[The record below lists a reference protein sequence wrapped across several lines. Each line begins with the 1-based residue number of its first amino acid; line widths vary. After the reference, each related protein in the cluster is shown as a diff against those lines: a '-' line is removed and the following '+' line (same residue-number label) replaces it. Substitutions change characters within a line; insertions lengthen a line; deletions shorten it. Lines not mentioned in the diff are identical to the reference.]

1 MLCICY
7 TVTYNYMRIEICR
20 FLFLIF
26 IFFCW
31 FIFFYC
37 FFFFFQAEDG
47 IRDKLVTGVQTC
59 ALPICDA
66 YVIAEIGHNHQGS
79 LKTAK
84 ELFQAAAE
92 SGVAAGKLQKRDNRS
107 LYTREAYDRPY
118 DNENSF
124 GSTYGEHREALE
136 FGKLEY
142 EELQAE
148 AGRLGIAFFST
159 AFDMKSADFLAEL
172 NTPAYKI
179 ASGDLKNL
187 PLLKHVAK
195 IGKPMIV
202 STGGGTMEDV
212 QRAYDAIM
220 PINPRLCLL
229 QCTCGYPAEF
239 AELDLRVIATY
250 REKFPEVVI
259 GYSGHD
265 NGIAMPVAAY
275 MLGARII
282 EKHFTLNRAMKGT
295 DHRFSLEPVGMKKM
309 IRDLQRVRMALGDGR
324 KKVYASEASPVLK
337 MGKKLVAARDL
348 PAGHVL
354 TVADVAI
361 KSPGDGLP
369 PYYLDQI
376 VGQALS
382 RDIRADQ
389 SLTLEL
395 VGRPATAAAG
405 V

>member
-1 MLCICY
+1 MDRTLQ
-7 TVTYNYMRIEICR
+7 IESTKIH
-20 FLFLIF
+20 
-26 IFFCW
+26 
-31 FIFFYC
+31 
-37 FFFFFQAEDG
+37 DG
-47 IRDKLVTGVQTC
+47 GDC
-59 ALPICDA
+59 
-66 YVIAEIGHNHQGS
+66 YVIAEIGHNHQGKMETARE
-79 LKTAK
+79 LFRAAK
-84 ELFQAAAE
+84 EC
-92 SGVAAGKLQKRDNRS
+92 GVDAVKLQKRDNRS
-107 LYTREAYDRPY
+107 LYTREMYDKPH

-124 GSTYGEHREALE
+124 GATYGEHREALE
-136 FGKLEY
+136 FGKSEY

-148 AGRLGIAFFST
+148 SARLGIGFFST
-159 AFDMKSADFLAEL
+159 AFDLRSAGFLAAL
-172 NTPAYKI
+172 NSPAYKI
-179 ASGDLKNL
+179 ASGDLKNI
-187 PLLKHVAK
+187 PLLRHVAK

-202 STGGGTMEDV
+202 STGGGTMDDV
-212 QRAYDAIM
+212 QRAYDVIM

-239 AELDLRVIATY
+239 AELDLRVITTY
-250 REKFPEVVI
+250 REKFPEIVI

-354 TVADVAI
+354 TTADIAI

-369 PYYLDQI
+369 PCYFDQI
-376 VGQALS
+376 IGQALS
-382 RDIRADQ
+382 RDVRADQ

-395 VGRPATAAAG
+395 VTRAAAATAA

>member
-1 MLCICY
+1 MNRQLIIGD
-7 TVTYNYMRIEICR
+7 RIISD
-20 FLFLIF
+20 
-26 IFFCW
+26 
-31 FIFFYC
+31 
-37 FFFFFQAEDG
+37 DG
-47 IRDKLVTGVQTC
+47 
-59 ALPICDA
+59 DA

-92 SGVAAGKLQKRDNRS
+92 CGVAAGKLQKRDNRT
-107 LYTREAYDRPY
+107 LYTREMFDKPY

-124 GSTYGEHREALE
+124 GATYGEHREALE
-136 FGKLEY
+136 FGKQEY

-148 AGRLGIAFFST
+148 SARLGIGFFST
-159 AFDMKSADFLAEL
+159 AFDIRSADFLAEL

-179 ASGDLKNL
+179 ASGDLKNI

-202 STGGGTMEDV
+202 STGGGTMDDV
-212 QRAYDAIM
+212 QRAYDTVV
-220 PINPRLCLL
+220 PINPRLCLM

-250 REKFPEVVI
+250 REKFPEIVI

-348 PAGHVL
+348 PAGHIL
-354 TVADVAI
+354 GAADVAI
-361 KSPGDGLP
+361 KSPGDGLA

-376 VGQALS
+376 LGQALT
-382 RDIRADQ
+382 RDVRADQ

-395 VGRPATAAAG
+395 VGRPTAATAG

>member
-1 MLCICY
+1 
-7 TVTYNYMRIEICR
+7 MRQ
-20 FLFLIF
+20 LI
-26 IFFCW
+26 IGDR
-31 FIFFYC
+31 IIS
-37 FFFFFQAEDG
+37 D
-47 IRDKLVTGVQTC
+47 DSN
-59 ALPICDA
+59 A

-92 SGVAAGKLQKRDNRS
+92 CGVDAGKLQKRDNRS
-107 LYTREAYDRPY
+107 LYTREMFDKPY

-124 GSTYGEHREALE
+124 GATYGEHREALE
-136 FGKLEY
+136 FGRAEY
-142 EELQAE
+142 EELQTESA
-148 AGRLGIAFFST
+148 RLNIGFFST
-159 AFDMKSADFLAEL
+159 AFDIRSADFLAEL

-179 ASGDLKNL
+179 ASGDLKNI
-187 PLLKHVAK
+187 PLLRHVAK

-202 STGGGTMEDV
+202 STGGGTMDDV
-212 QRAYDAIM
+212 QRAYDTVM
-220 PINPRLCLL
+220 PINPRLCLM

-239 AELDLRVIATY
+239 AELDLRVITTY
-250 REKFPEVVI
+250 REKFPEIVI

-354 TVADVAI
+354 AAGDIAI
-361 KSPGDGLP
+361 KSPGDGLA
-369 PYYLDQI
+369 PYYLDQVI
-376 VGQALS
+376 GQVLS
-382 RDIRADQ
+382 RDVRADQ
-389 SLTLEL
+389 SLTFEI
-395 VGRPATAAAG
+395 VERPATAAAG

>member
-1 MLCICY
+1 M
-7 TVTYNYMRIEICR
+7 NRQ
-20 FLFLIF
+20 LI
-26 IFFCW
+26 IGDRL
-31 FIFFYC
+31 IS
-37 FFFFFQAEDG
+37 D
-47 IRDKLVTGVQTC
+47 DS
-59 ALPICDA
+59 DA

-92 SGVAAGKLQKRDNRS
+92 CGVAAGKLQKRDNRS
-107 LYTREAYDRPY
+107 LYTREMFDKPY

-124 GSTYGEHREALE
+124 GATYGEHREALE
-136 FGKLEY
+136 FGKPEY

-148 AGRLGIAFFST
+148 SARLGISFFST
-159 AFDMKSADFLAEL
+159 AFDIASAEFLAAL

-179 ASGDLKNL
+179 ASGDLKNI
-187 PLLKHVAK
+187 PLLRHVAK

-202 STGGGTMEDV
+202 STGGGTMDDV
-212 QRAYDAIM
+212 QRAYDTVM
-220 PINPRLCLL
+220 PINPRLCLM

-265 NGIAMPVAAY
+265 NGIAMPLAAY

-309 IRDLQRVRMALGDGR
+309 IRDLQRVRIALGDGR

-354 TVADVAI
+354 TGADIAI

-369 PYYLDQI
+369 PYYLDQV
-376 VGQALS
+376 VGQVLS
-382 RDIRADQ
+382 RDVRADQ

-395 VGRPATAAAG
+395 VGRPTAATAG

>member
-1 MLCICY
+1 
-7 TVTYNYMRIEICR
+7 MRQ
-20 FLFLIF
+20 LI
-26 IFFCW
+26 IGDR
-31 FIFFYC
+31 IIS
-37 FFFFFQAEDG
+37 D
-47 IRDKLVTGVQTC
+47 DS
-59 ALPICDA
+59 DA

-92 SGVAAGKLQKRDNRS
+92 CGVDAGKLQKRDNRS
-107 LYTREAYDRPY
+107 LYTREMYEKPY
-118 DNENSF
+118 DNENSS
-124 GSTYGEHREALE
+124 GATYGEHREALE

-142 EELQAE
+142 EELQTE
-148 AGRLGIAFFST
+148 AGRLGLAFFST
-159 AFDMKSADFLAEL
+159 AFDIRSADFLAEL

-179 ASGDLKNL
+179 ASGDLKNI
-187 PLLKHVAK
+187 PLLRHVAR

-202 STGGGTMEDV
+202 STGGGTMDDV
-212 QRAYDAIM
+212 QRAYDVIM

-239 AELDLRVIATY
+239 AELDLRVITTY
-250 REKFPEVVI
+250 REKFPEIVI

-354 TVADVAI
+354 TIADIAI

-376 VGQALS
+376 VGQALG
-382 RDIRADQ
+382 RDVRADQ

-395 VGRPATAAAG
+395 VGRPAAAAAG

>member
-1 MLCICY
+1 M
-7 TVTYNYMRIEICR
+7 NRQ
-20 FLFLIF
+20 LI
-26 IFFCW
+26 IGDRL
-31 FIFFYC
+31 ISD
-37 FFFFFQAEDG
+37 ES
-47 IRDKLVTGVQTC
+47 
-59 ALPICDA
+59 DA

-92 SGVAAGKLQKRDNRS
+92 CGVAAGKLQKRDNRS
-107 LYTREAYDRPY
+107 LYTREMFDKPY

-124 GSTYGEHREALE
+124 GATYGEHREALE
-136 FGKLEY
+136 FGKSEY

-148 AGRLGIAFFST
+148 SARLGIGFFST
-159 AFDMKSADFLAEL
+159 AFDIRSADFLAEL

-179 ASGDLKNL
+179 ASGDLKNI
-187 PLLKHVAK
+187 PLLRHVAK

-212 QRAYDAIM
+212 QRAFDTVM
-220 PINPRLCLL
+220 PINPRLCLM

-265 NGIAMPVAAY
+265 NGIAMPLAAY

-309 IRDLQRVRMALGDGR
+309 IRDLQRVRIALGDGR

-354 TVADVAI
+354 TAADIAI
-361 KSPGDGLP
+361 KSPGDGLQ
-369 PYYLDQI
+369 PYYLDQV
-376 VGQALS
+376 VGQVLT
-382 RDIRADQ
+382 RDVRVDQ

-395 VGRPATAAAG
+395 VGRPTAATAG

>member
-1 MLCICY
+1 M
-7 TVTYNYMRIEICR
+7 NRQ
-20 FLFLIF
+20 LI
-26 IFFCW
+26 IGDRV
-31 FIFFYC
+31 IS
-37 FFFFFQAEDG
+37 D
-47 IRDKLVTGVQTC
+47 DS
-59 ALPICDA
+59 DA

-92 SGVAAGKLQKRDNRS
+92 CGVAAGKLQKRDNRS
-107 LYTREAYDRPY
+107 LYTREMYDKPY

-124 GSTYGEHREALE
+124 GATYGEHREALE
-136 FGKLEY
+136 FGKQEY

-148 AGRLGIAFFST
+148 SARLGIGFFST
-159 AFDMKSADFLAEL
+159 AFDIPSANFLAEL

-179 ASGDLKNL
+179 ASGDLKNI
-187 PLLKHVAK
+187 PLLRHVAK

-202 STGGGTMEDV
+202 STGGGTIDDV
-212 QRAYDAIM
+212 QRAYDTIM

-250 REKFPEVVI
+250 REKFPEIVI

-282 EKHFTLNRAMKGT
+282 EKHFTQNRAMKGT

-309 IRDLQRVRMALGDGR
+309 IRDLQRVRLALGDGR

-354 TVADVAI
+354 TAADIGI
-361 KSPGDGLP
+361 KSPGDGLAP
-369 PYYLDQI
+369 FYLDQI
-376 VGQALS
+376 VGQVLT
-382 RDIRADQ
+382 RDVRADQ

-395 VGRPATAAAG
+395 VGRPAAATAG

>member
-1 MLCICY
+1 M
-7 TVTYNYMRIEICR
+7 TRQ
-20 FLFLIF
+20 LI
-26 IFFCW
+26 IGDRV
-31 FIFFYC
+31 IS
-37 FFFFFQAEDG
+37 D
-47 IRDKLVTGVQTC
+47 DS
-59 ALPICDA
+59 DA

-84 ELFQAAAE
+84 ELFHAAAE
-92 SGVAAGKLQKRDNRS
+92 CGVAAGKLQKRDNRN
-107 LYTREAYDRPY
+107 LYTREMYEKSY

-136 FGKLEY
+136 FGKIEY
-142 EELQAE
+142 HELQAE
-148 AGRLGIAFFST
+148 AGRLGLAFFST
-159 AFDMKSADFLAEL
+159 AFDIASADFLAEL
-172 NTPAYKI
+172 NSPAYKI
-179 ASGDLKNL
+179 ASGDLKNI
-187 PLLKHVAK
+187 PLLTHVAR
-195 IGKPMIV
+195 IGRPMIV
-202 STGGGTMEDV
+202 STGGGTIEDV
-212 QRAYDAIM
+212 QRAYDAVM
-220 PINPRLCLL
+220 PINPRLCLM

-250 REKFPEVVI
+250 RERFPEVVI

-265 NGIAMPVAAY
+265 NGIAMPLAAY

-324 KKVYASEASPVLK
+324 KKVYASEAGPVLK

-348 PAGHVL
+348 RAGHVL
-354 TVADVAI
+354 TLADIAI

-376 VGQALS
+376 VGQAVL
-382 RDIRADQ
+382 RDLRADQ
-389 SLTLEL
+389 SITLEH
-395 VGRPATAAAG
+395 VGRPAVAGAGSSTAG
-405 V
+405 S